1 MVVTVFHLVGLSWY
15 RTLLSAVLPFSIFR
29 QIINTMAGDIVNKK
43 IVDYFTTLT
52 RWVPVPSHSFK
63 APSKLYL

>member
-1 MVVTVFHLVGLSWY
+1 MRSCSETLCVGFIPIFKKIVCNYVLSVLCVFNY
-15 RTLLSAVLPFSIFR
+15 LLINGVMFR

-52 RWVPVPSHSFK
+52 R
-63 APSKLYL
+63 